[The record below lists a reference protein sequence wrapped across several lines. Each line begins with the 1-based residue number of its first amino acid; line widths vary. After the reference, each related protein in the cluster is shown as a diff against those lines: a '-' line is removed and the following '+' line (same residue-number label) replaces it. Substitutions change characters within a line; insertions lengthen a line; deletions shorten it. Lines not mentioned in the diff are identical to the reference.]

1 MSSRPNL
8 TFCRIGGDNG
18 TKLTRIAFAVM
29 VKFTGLTTALEQM
42 LSEVEYASISL
53 PEKEGTER
61 DKAVLEVLQADP
73 SFDKIINCWTAASK
87 MRIWLNG
94 KKQSLISRSTHDS

>member
-8 TFCRIGGDNG
+8 TFCRIGGENG

-29 VKFTGLTTALEQM
+29 VKFSGLTSVLEQM

-53 PEKEGTER
+53 PEEGTER
-61 DKAVLEVLQADP
+61 DKAVLEVLLADQ

-94 KKQSLISRSTHDS
+94 KK